1 MFENFNF
8 LLCVQTQKYE
18 ENTTDQNEFFVD
30 SPYISLNCFDA
41 NMYATKE
48 NGFIN

>member
-8 LLCVQTQKYE
+8 LLWVKTQSTGGIQQVKT
-18 ENTTDQNEFFVD
+18 NFLLL
-30 SPYISLNCFDA
+30 SHYISLNCFDA